1 MGPLSWDSPALEAR
15 NGSLPMMDKNVVT
28 IIAVVLIVVLLLAV
42 FVSFI

>member
-1 MGPLSWDSPALEAR
+1 
-15 NGSLPMMDKNVVT
+15 MMDKNVVT